1 MYTTSILYRRGRSGT
16 STVLGTLIFVGIL
29 FTAVIPMLLV
39 MRQADT
45 LHEMRKFDLARLDEE
60 RDVEKLYIYAHET
73 ESGSSYLTVEV
84 ENKGYLSTKVVS
96 LWINDEFFELN
107 KVIPPMSGIVDLGS
121 FDVSGLLDFDYII
134 MVTTDRG
141 KIFVFDIPLTWTI
154 NGWKSTIISIE
165 VVIENLGG
173 PQSGMFKIFIT
184 GMEEGYASAQKNELT
199 CFTFTKEGSYKVEI
213 FRGSQ
218 SLHTEYKILDFVN
231 SPLWRVFA

>member
-1 MYTTSILYRRGRSGT
+1 MI
-16 STVLGTLIFVGIL
+16 
-29 FTAVIPMLLV
+29 LV

-60 RDVEKLYIYAHET
+60 RDKENLYVYAHET
-73 ESGSSYLTVEV
+73 DSGLSGLTIEV
-84 ENKGYLSTKVVS
+84 ENRGYLSAKVVS

-107 KVIPPMSGIVDLGS
+107 KLIPPMSGIVDLGS
-121 FDVSGLLDFDYII
+121 FTVSEELLDFDYIV

-184 GMEEGYASAQKNELT
+184 GMEEAYASAQKNELT
-199 CFTFTKEGSYKVEI
+199 CFTFTLPGDYRVEI
-213 FRGSQ
+213 FRGSTR
-218 SLHTEYKILDFVN
+218 LYYEDETLDFVN
-231 SPLWRVFA
+231 SPLWRVFV